1 MLVKT
6 NSQRLKNFNLNFD
19 DNCKFI
25 RNFSAGFGWFEDW
38 IPKII
43 DVWSSDKI
51 VFVSEEIESDDSTL
65 IGFKDLEVNSEVR
78 NYWYQIFIYSEEE
91 ALRMIPA
98 ISCPNFTYKFDRLLN
113 ERYDQY
119 SLYSDLTVCTILLVK
134 RDSVIKYQEI
144 GNQMY
149 KYNSNEY
156 FRNIENTCEIKNCC
170 WKPIRVWGLNKDN
183 FEDVFSAIEQGQIST
198 NASEFAFDY
207 IYFGGLRFDPDATDI
222 KDLGKFMSLLEIN
235 KKSIINIKGI
245 SINYQKK
252 FEKQNKLKINAKD
265 LLFVFE
271 KKSYKIQ
278 SKKSTIIWI
287 GLVYISN
294 DTDTVI
300 IQWNGFTSAG
310 ILITLEDDNSLF
322 KPDWYEKFPEK
333 YSSNGLDLYLVV
345 KKSDI
350 IEFTHSQL
358 KDFTN
363 IWTLPNLQ
371 KAGIKTTESAYEKK
385 EFLNILKSISKTIT
399 LEIYWN
405 GSSWYFYNEKFWI
418 ELFKFKK
425 AIFWNRD
432 NWEISIHCK
441 GQKLDETNIFKSK
454 IKVSVN
460 LNSTIITIDQISDI
474 YTSHILN
481 ITSI

>member
-38 IPKII
+38 IPKIME
-43 DVWSSDKI
+43 VWGSDKI
-51 VFVSEEIESDDSTL
+51 VLVSKEIESDDSTL
-65 IGFKDLEVNSEVR
+65 IGIKDIEVNSEFK

-98 ISCPNFTYKFDRLLN
+98 ILCPNFTYNYHQLLKSRFN
-113 ERYDQY
+113 QRN
-119 SLYSDLTVCTILLVK
+119 LYCGFFANSILLSK
-134 RDSVIKYQEI
+134 KDGVIKYKTI
-144 GNQMY
+144 ASQMY
-149 KYNSNEY
+149 KIDKLNKRYKKY
-156 FRNIENTCEIKNCC
+156 ENTCKIKNCC
-170 WKPIRVWGLNKDN
+170 WKPTRVWDINTDN
-183 FEDVFSAIEQGQIST
+183 LEDVFLEIERGLIST
-198 NASEFAFDY
+198 NASEFIFD
-207 IYFGGLRFDPDATDI
+207 DI
-222 KDLGKFMSLLEIN
+222 KISNSGLHPDEADIKALWKLMSLFEIN

-278 SKKSTIIWI
+278 SKKFKITWI

-294 DTDTVI
+294 DNDTVI
-300 IQWNGFTSAG
+300 IQWNEFTSAG
-310 ILITLEDDNSLF
+310 ILITLEDDNPLF

-350 IEFTHSQL
+350 IEFTNSQL
-358 KDFTN
+358 RDFTN

-371 KAGIKTTESAYEKK
+371 KVGITITDNDYENK
-385 EFLNILKSISKTIT
+385 ELVNILESTPKAINLK
-399 LEIYWN
+399 IYLKRN
-405 GSSWYFYNEKFWI
+405 TRYSDNDKFWTI
-418 ELFKFKK
+418 FYKLKKIKFQHDVR
-425 AIFWNRD
+425 W
-432 NWEISIHCK
+432 SIKVDH
-441 GQKLDETNIFKSK
+441 KSK
-454 IKVSVN
+454 KLKKKTYSKVKQRR
-460 LNSTIITIDQISDI
+460 L
-474 YTSHILN
+474 
-481 ITSI
+481 